1 MDTTGHTKPHGGMA
15 VDDARYY
22 PSGSQVGPNGQGGIV
37 NLAVT
42 TVIAS
47 DDVNDGL
54 VTLSFAGYR
63 DDEPFSYEFDREPE
77 ATQLLA
83 QRLMA
88 AADEAGASRTPR

>member
-63 DDEPFSYEFDREPE
+63 DNEPLSYELDCTPDT
-77 ATQLLA
+77 AQGLAAQLLE
-83 QRLMA
+83 A
-88 AADEAGASRTPR
+88 AGSSGKPL